1 MLRCS
6 AAVGQPVVVKM
17 HVTFNLLAALL
28 PHLAP
33 LKWQQEYLDQASP
46 LMLEAMLSLGSLTA
60 LAGDV
65 GAVGGA
71 AWRTVSTMLQSTL
84 GNAFAV
90 LRAGIV
96 KATSGTQ
103 QAATKQA

>member
-1 MLRCS
+1 
-6 AAVGQPVVVKM
+6 M

-28 PHLAP
+28 PHLEP
-33 LKWQQEYLDQASP
+33 LKWHQQYLDQASP
-46 LMLEAMLSLGSLTA
+46 LLLEAMLGLGSLTA

-84 GNAFAV
+84 GNAFVV
-90 LRAGIV
+90 LKAAIAR
-96 KATSGTQ
+96 ATSSGA
-103 QAATKQA
+103 QAHSGKQA